1 MRPER
6 FVHYIHTPEDDDGGK
21 QGEHVLV
28 KQGVF
33 DVMIVA
39 SNKDGKGNDAK
50 QQNNLSMLRL
60 SMREDHEE

>member
-1 MRPER
+1 M
-6 FVHYIHTPEDDDGGK
+6 
-21 QGEHVLV
+21 

-39 SNKDGKGNDAK
+39 GNEDSKGNDAK
-50 QQNNLSMLRL
+50 QQKNLSMLRL